1 MNSFYKQEM
10 VKSVLLVVLGLLLL
24 FKPGMATKT
33 IAYVI
38 AAIFIINGI
47 IHIVGYIRGSSG
59 EMSDGTKTYAGV
71 GGLVIGV
78 LSIVFAFMIGWVFV
92 SFIPIMLGI
101 VILINGIVKMNQ
113 VMELVKMNEGGWLF
127 IAILAVVN
135 IAIGVVAILNPFDTA
150 NLLIRV
156 IGIGFL
162 YGGITDLIAGGYVS
176 GKRKY

>member
-1 MNSFYKQEM
+1 M
-10 VKSVLLVVLGLLLL
+10 VKSILLIIVGLLLL

-47 IHIVGYIRGSSG
+47 IHIVGYIRGMSG
-59 EMSDGTKTYAGV
+59 DVTDGLKTYSGT
-71 GGLVIGV
+71 GELVIGI
-78 LSIVFAFMIGWVFV
+78 LSIVFAALIGWVFV

-101 VILINGIVKMNQ
+101 VILINGIVKLQ
-113 VMELVKMNEGGWLF
+113 HVAELVRMNEGGWMF

-135 IAIGVVAILNPFDTA
+135 IIIGIVAILNPFDTA
-150 NLLIRV
+150 NLLFRV

-162 YGGITDLIAGGYVS
+162 YGGITDLIASGYVS
-176 GKRKY
+176 GRM